1 MSKHAALEP
10 PPGLGT
16 LVSPLLR
23 PYQLL
28 SENKQAFNMLAPA
41 EVASSPEAIAR
52 QFFRQSRRFLNL
64 QRPFRQRI
72 GRETREINSR
82 IPADLA
88 MHRQLRRH
96 HRQATRHRL
105 DQGMRKGFGISRGY
119 VNVTGSVKVMQRAIG
134 NRSEFD
140 DVLASPKIVYDRRR
154 RLGSISTR
162 ILPRFQLAGKKEFHL
177 LSMQTTAQDGHRP
190 E

>member
-88 MHRQLRRH
+88 MHRQIRRH
-96 HRQATRHRL
+96 HRQSARHRFN
-105 DQGMRKGFGISRGY
+105 QRMSKGFGISRGY
-119 VNVTGSVKVMQRAIG
+119 VNVAGTIEMMQRAIG
-134 NRSEFD
+134 NRSELD
-140 DVLASPKIVYDRRR
+140 DVLASPKIVYDRRG
-154 RLGSISTR
+154 RLGSISPR
-162 ILPRFQLAGKKEFHL
+162 ILARFQLAGKKEFHL
-177 LSMQTTAQDGHRP
+177 LSMEATAQDGYCP